1 MTNLKNYLEAKVNSR
16 GNKNLNYLSSFF
28 SETELSILS
37 EKTISI
43 VGTNGK
49 SSTANNIAML
59 LGGLDKSY
67 IAFTSPHLYDYEE
80 RITAHKDLNLNQYI
94 EYLENF
100 ELENNIILG

>member
-37 EKTISI
+37 DKTISI

-59 LGGLDKSY
+59 LNAGY
-67 IAFTSPHLYDYEE
+67 V
-80 RITAHKDLNLNQYI
+80 
-94 EYLENF
+94 
-100 ELENNIILG
+100 

>member
-1 MTNLKNYLEAKVNSR
+1 MTNLKNYLEAKENSR

-28 SETELSILS
+28 SETELSILA

-59 LGGLDKSY
+59 LEGLDKSY
-67 IAFTSPHLYDYEE
+67 IVFTSPHLYDLSL
-80 RITAHKDLNLNQYI
+80 IHI
-94 EYLENF
+94 
-100 ELENNIILG
+100 